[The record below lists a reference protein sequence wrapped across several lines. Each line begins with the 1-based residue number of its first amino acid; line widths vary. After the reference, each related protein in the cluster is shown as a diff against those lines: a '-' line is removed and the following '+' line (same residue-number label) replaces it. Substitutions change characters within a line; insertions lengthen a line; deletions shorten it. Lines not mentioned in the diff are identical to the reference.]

1 MSDEVMQ
8 SSEAV
13 ESAAPVSESN
23 HEPVVEESAP
33 VETESTTSDSN
44 SSEFPNN
51 SEVSKD
57 TGTNDNPE
65 YAKRRIERKNKRVQ
79 QEIAD
84 LKVQVQQ
91 LSQGAQYPQ
100 AGYET
105 PQAQQA
111 PVAQPGQVID
121 PFTGQY
127 LDPSDPRYGAALF
140 NQQKE
145 QHAYQTS
152 QEQQRREDQ
161 YYAQKQEEK
170 FFDSIDEAASKYED
184 FDDVVR
190 NDNLPL
196 SEAMLGVA
204 KVSPNGADLL
214 YYLAKNPKE
223 VQRISK
229 LHPRQQQAEVVKHA
243 FKLASKPMM
252 SSAPVPVQPV
262 GETVGQK
269 PMNSF
274 SRVAQSPK
282 DLKAYYR
289 EKERSRRK

>member
-23 HEPVVEESAP
+23 SEPVVEESAP
-33 VETESTTSDSN
+33 VETESTSDSN
-44 SSEFPNN
+44 HSEIPNSSDN
-51 SEVSKD
+51 SQPTE
-57 TGTNDNPE
+57 TNDNPE
-65 YAKRRIERKNKRVQ
+65 YARRRIERKNKRTQ
-79 QEIAD
+79 QVIED
-84 LKVQVQQ
+84 LKEQVQQ

-100 AGYET
+100 VGYEA

-111 PVAQPGQVID
+111 PVAQPGQVIN
-121 PFTGQY
+121 PLTGHY
-127 LDPSDPRYGAALF
+127 LDQSDPRYGAALF

-145 QHAYQTS
+145 QMDYQMA
-152 QEQQRREDQ
+152 QEQQRREDK
-161 YYAQKQEEK
+161 YDAQQQEEK

-184 FDDVVR
+184 FDEVVR

-196 SEAMLGVA
+196 SESMLGVA

-229 LHPRQQQAEVVKHA
+229 LRPRQQQAEVVKHA

-252 SSAPVPVQPV
+252 SSAPAPVQPV

-282 DLKAYYR
+282 DLRAYYKA
-289 EKERSRRK
+289 KERSRRK

>member
-1 MSDEVMQ
+1 MSDEAMQ
-8 SSEAV
+8 SSDAV
-13 ESAAPVSESN
+13 EAAPVSEVSS
-23 HEPVVEESAP
+23 EPVAQESSHMEA
-33 VETESTTSDSN
+33 ESTSVSN
-44 SSEFPNN
+44 SSENPNS
-51 SEVSKD
+51 SEAS
-57 TGTNDNPE
+57 TETNDNPE

-84 LKVQVQQ
+84 LKAQVQQ

-111 PVAQPGQVID
+111 PSAQPGQVID

-145 QHAYQTS
+145 QYAYQAS
-152 QEQQRREDQ
+152 QEQQRREDK
-161 YYAQKQEEK
+161 YYEQLQEER

-196 SEAMLGVA
+196 SESMLGVA

-243 FKLASKPMM
+243 FKLASKPTI
-252 SSAPVPVQPV
+252 SSAPAPVQPV

-274 SRVAQSPK
+274 SRVAQNPK
-282 DLKAYYR
+282 DLRAYYK
-289 EKERSRRK
+289 EKERSRRKR